1 MGDMKKYCCPACK
14 TTHTVIRYGYRKKVL
29 RLFCKTCKRS
39 FSYDPVFLPARVMM
53 NDHLDGLSFGKLAN
67 KYGISK
73 TKAYRVVHNELLKLP
88 SNNEFTFKY
97 CNRFSSIFLFDGKY
111 ISVKGYDKKIALLW
125 GIDYFRHDTPIFSL
139 APSESYQSWGRFFS
153 YFRIICHFPTY
164 FCCDD
169 NQPLKAAARHAFPQ
183 VKIQT
188 CANHF
193 KENVRRML
201 HTRTDKTYQPVI
213 DRLAEVIGYK
223 RSTSDFTRRMFSLFR
238 DYKHDEII
246 TPLMTMVERSH
257 HELLAY
263 RNIKNAPITTNLIEC
278 YNSHLESRLFSLK
291 GFESY
296 RHAKLWLNGYIL
308 KRRFTKLTGCTG
320 YFRRLNGCKPIE
332 KTKKLESVIP
342 ILF

>member
-14 TTHTVIRYGYRKKVL
+14 TTAAVIRYGYRKKVL
-29 RLFCKTCKRS
+29 RLFCKACDHH
-39 FSYDPVFLPARVMM
+39 FSYDPVYLPARSMM
-53 NDHLDGLSFGKLAN
+53 NDHLDGLSFGKLSA

-73 TKAYRVVHNELLKLP
+73 TKVYRLVHEELKRLP
-88 SNNEFTFKY
+88 FNNEFTFTH

-111 ISVKGYDKKIALLW
+111 IHVKGYTKKIALLW
-125 GIDYFRHDTPIFSL
+125 GIDYFRHDIPVFSL
-139 APSESYQSWGRFFS
+139 APSENYQSWGRFFS

-188 CANHF
+188 CANHL
-193 KENVRRML
+193 KENVRRL
-201 HTRTDKTYQPVI
+201 LNTRTDPLYAPVI
-213 DRLAEVIGYK
+213 SRLADVIGVK
-223 RSTSDFTRRMFSLFR
+223 RSSKDFTKRMFALFH
-238 DYKHDEII
+238 DYRSDSRVLSILTDI
-246 TPLMTMVERSH
+246 ERSH

-263 RNIKNAPITTNLIEC
+263 RNIKNAPITTNLMEC

-308 KRRFTKLTGCTG
+308 KRRYAKLTGCTG
-320 YFRRLNGCKPIE
+320 YFRRLNGCKPVE
-332 KTKKLESVIP
+332 KTKKLGSVLP